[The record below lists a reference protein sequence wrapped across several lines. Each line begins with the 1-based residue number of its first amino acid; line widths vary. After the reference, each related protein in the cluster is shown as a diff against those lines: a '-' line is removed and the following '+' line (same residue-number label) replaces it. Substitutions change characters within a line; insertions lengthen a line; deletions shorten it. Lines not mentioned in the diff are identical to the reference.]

1 MTRKISFE
9 LKSQVSNCEEWNRDE
24 SQEMKVQR
32 WKSRDERQEMKVQR
46 WKSRDESQEMKVK
59 RWKSRDE
66 SQEMKVKRWKS
77 RDETEMKVKRWKS
90 RDKSMILEVK
100 LKNECANGNSGNF
113 FKYSLMISTQFMI
126 SLESQKYQTF
136 SCYDRERPRRASSKC
151 KSRLNTKLYAK
162 RGTQWVFPGKFNGL
176 PEYPFSEKGE
186 QQMIRIF
193 FKETKNNRLIL

>member
-9 LKSQVSNCEEWNRDE
+9 LKSQVSYCEEWNRDE

-176 PEYPFSEKGE
+176 PEYPLFRERGATNDKN
-186 QQMIRIF
+186 F
-193 FKETKNNRLIL
+193 FIPTKNHRLIL